1 MSTAWELLIT
11 NATDTTDAWAALNS
25 QEGGGGSFLPGTPVT
40 ELSFTFNPVASI
52 TGSIEIPTLAGA
64 VAPVSVSG
72 SISEVT
78 LSGTISSPALT
89 GEVRVE
95 EI

>member
-1 MSTAWELLIT
+1 MDAWETLT
-11 NATDTTDAWAALNS
+11 ANAADTTDAWSALNS

-40 ELSFTFNPVASI
+40 ELSFTFTPVASI
-52 TGSIEIPTLAGA
+52 TGSVEIPTLAGTL
-64 VAPVSVSG
+64 APVSVSG

-89 GEVRVE
+89 GEVQVE